1 MENTSL
7 KKVAII
13 GYGGM
18 GSWHAKY
25 ILGGGA
31 LELAGIYDIDPARIE
46 AAKETPC
53 QWLIYEQDHSADR
66 FADAVE
72 SLKFLRKFNI

>member
-31 LELAGIYDIDPARIE
+31 LELHRAVFSASDDVQDII
-46 AAKETPC
+46 
-53 QWLIYEQDHSADR
+53 L
-66 FADAVE
+66 
-72 SLKFLRKFNI
+72 SLFFEHVCSFLV

>member
-25 ILGGGA
+25 ILAGGA
-31 LELAGIYDIDPARIE
+31 LELAGIYDINPARVE
-46 AAKETPC
+46 AAKEKGMRV
-53 QWLIYEQDHSADR
+53 IFFEG
-66 FADAVE
+66 
-72 SLKFLRKFNI
+72 